1 MNWRNDVKATQKIAA
16 LKATTAATLANLPSD
31 ATSKS
36 QRLARHVGRNR
47 VVNAA
52 TATLANLP
60 TDLGRNRILDTA
72 ASAAF
77 WSVSLPHWRRM
88 YRAGKVPQPIKIG
101 TRKLGW
107 RLGSLIDALEAR
119 EPTAA

>member
-1 MNWRNDVKATQKIAA
+1 MNWRNDVLRANAGR
-16 LKATTAATLANLPSD
+16 KATTTATLANLP
-31 ATSKS
+31 TNL
-36 QRLARHVGRNR
+36 RRNR
-47 VVNAA
+47 VVNTA

-88 YRAGKVPQPIKIG
+88 YRAGTVPPPIKIG
-101 TRKLGW
+101 SRKLGW

-119 EPTAA
+119 EANA